1 MSEYLRSALDGIWA
15 HKLRSMLTMLGII
28 IGIASIIAISSTIM
42 GTNEQ
47 IKQNLIGA
55 GNNTV
60 TIKLYQGDYEMQL
73 EYEQVPEGVP
83 ILDASI
89 LKEIREISE
98 VEDAALFYKRNAWQ
112 AVYHGETGLSQGTI
126 LGVDE
131 NYMDVYG
138 YQLRAGRSFVPED
151 FSEYRKVALID
162 KSASDTLFLGQN
174 PIGQTVEIKGEP
186 YIIVGEI
193 AQSAAFAPVIN
204 TIDEYYTYM
213 DSSGG
218 KVLIPIGTWPVIYK
232 YDEPV
237 SLVVRARNTEAMT
250 EAGKKAA
257 AVLNGR
263 FTKDTGEVKYASDD
277 LLERAKQLQELSSAT
292 NRQLIWI
299 ASISLLV
306 GGIGVMNIMLVSV
319 TERTREIGLK
329 KALGARRR
337 VISLQ
342 FLTEAGVL
350 TCIGGVLGVIVGVAL
365 AFIVSKISQVPIFI
379 SGYII
384 VAAVV
389 FSFVVGL
396 FFGAVP
402 AIQASKL
409 NPIDALRHE

>member
-193 AQSAAFAPVIN
+193 AQSAAFTPVIN

-257 AVLNGR
+257 AILNGR

-409 NPIDALRHE
+409 NPIEALRHE

>member
-151 FSEYRKVALID
+151 FSGYRKVALID

-193 AQSAAFAPVIN
+193 AQSAAFTPVIN

-409 NPIDALRHE
+409 NPIEALRHE

>member
-151 FSEYRKVALID
+151 FSGYRKVALID

-193 AQSAAFAPVIN
+193 AQSAAFTPVIN

-257 AVLNGR
+257 AILNGR

-402 AIQASKL
+402 AYQASKL
-409 NPIDALRHE
+409 NPIEALRHE

>member
-409 NPIDALRHE
+409 NPIEALRHE

>member
-151 FSEYRKVALID
+151 FSGYRKVALID

-193 AQSAAFAPVIN
+193 AQSAAFTPVIN

-218 KVLIPIGTWPVIYK
+218 KVLIPMGTWPVVYK

-237 SLVVRARNTEAMT
+237 SLVVRANNTEAMT
-250 EAGKKAA
+250 GAGKKAA

-409 NPIDALRHE
+409 NPIEALRHE

>member
-193 AQSAAFAPVIN
+193 AQSAAFTPVIN
-204 TIDEYYTYM
+204 TIDEYSTYM

-409 NPIDALRHE
+409 NPIEALRHE

>member
-1 MSEYLRSALDGIWA
+1 MTEYFRSAIDGIWA

-55 GNNTV
+55 GNNAVTV
-60 TIKLYQGDYEMQL
+60 KLYQGEYELQL

-83 ILDASI
+83 VLG
-89 LKEIREISE
+89 KEVLEEIAE
-98 VEDAALFYKRNAWQ
+98 IPEIQDAAIFYQRNAYET
-112 AVYHGETGLSQGTI
+112 VYHGATGLSQGTM

-131 NYMDVYG
+131 NYMRVYG
-138 YQLRAGRSFVPED
+138 YVIRAGRDFLPED
-151 FSEYRKVALID
+151 FTKMRKVALID
-162 KSASDTLFLGQN
+162 KSVSDTLFLGAN
-174 PIGQTVEIKGEP
+174 PIGQTIEIKGEP
-186 YIIVGEI
+186 YIVVGEI
-193 AQSAAFAPVIN
+193 AQSAAFTPVIN
-204 TIDEYYTYM
+204 TIDEYFTYM

-218 KVLIPIGTWPVIYK
+218 KVLIPMTTWPVVYQ
-232 YDEPV
+232 YDEPIA
-237 SLVVRARNTEAMT
+237 LVVRARSTEAMT
-250 EAGKKAA
+250 EAGKQATA
-257 AVLNGR
+257 IMNGH
-263 FTKDTGEVKYASDD
+263 FTKDTGEVKYKSENT
-277 LLERAKQLQELSSAT
+277 LERAKQLQELSSAT

-319 TERTREIGLK
+319 NERTKEIGLK

-337 VISLQ
+337 MISLQ
-342 FLTEAGVL
+342 FLTEAGML
-350 TCIGGVLGVIVGVAL
+350 TCIGGILGVIVGVVL
-365 AFIVSKISQVPIFI
+365 AFVVAKISQVPIFI
-379 SGYII
+379 SGYIV

-402 AIQASKL
+402 AVKASKL
-409 NPIDALRHE
+409 NPIEALRHE

>member
-1 MSEYLRSALDGIWA
+1 M
-15 HKLRSMLTMLGII
+15 
-28 IGIASIIAISSTIM
+28 
-42 GTNEQ
+42 
-47 IKQNLIGA
+47 
-55 GNNTV
+55 
-60 TIKLYQGDYEMQL
+60 
-73 EYEQVPEGVP
+73 
-83 ILDASI
+83 
-89 LKEIREISE
+89 
-98 VEDAALFYKRNAWQ
+98 
-112 AVYHGETGLSQGTI
+112 
-126 LGVDE
+126 
-131 NYMDVYG
+131 
-138 YQLRAGRSFVPED
+138 
-151 FSEYRKVALID
+151 
-162 KSASDTLFLGQN
+162 
-174 PIGQTVEIKGEP
+174 
-186 YIIVGEI
+186 
-193 AQSAAFAPVIN
+193 
-204 TIDEYYTYM
+204 
-213 DSSGG
+213 
-218 KVLIPIGTWPVIYK
+218 
-232 YDEPV
+232 
-237 SLVVRARNTEAMT
+237 VRANNTEAMT
-250 EAGKKAA
+250 GAGKKAA

-409 NPIDALRHE
+409 NPIEALRHE

>member
-193 AQSAAFAPVIN
+193 AQSAAFTPVIN

-232 YDEPV
+232 YDEPI

-409 NPIDALRHE
+409 NPIEALRHE

>member
-89 LKEIREISE
+89 LKEIREISV
-98 VEDAALFYKRNAWQ
+98 VEDAALFYKRNAWL

-193 AQSAAFAPVIN
+193 AQSAAFTPVIN

-409 NPIDALRHE
+409 NPIEALRHE

>member
-193 AQSAAFAPVIN
+193 AQSAAFTPVIN

-257 AVLNGR
+257 AILNGR

-277 LLERAKQLQELSSAT
+277 LLERAKQLQELSSVESIDG
-292 NRQLIWI
+292 NRFVYTLPRQTSVHLVIEP
-299 ASISLLV
+299 APAV
-306 GGIGVMNIMLVSV
+306 GGPG
-319 TERTREIGLK
+319 RE
-329 KALGARRR
+329 
-337 VISLQ
+337 
-342 FLTEAGVL
+342 
-350 TCIGGVLGVIVGVAL
+350 
-365 AFIVSKISQVPIFI
+365 
-379 SGYII
+379 
-384 VAAVV
+384 
-389 FSFVVGL
+389 
-396 FFGAVP
+396 
-402 AIQASKL
+402 
-409 NPIDALRHE
+409 

>member
-193 AQSAAFAPVIN
+193 AQSAAFTPVIN

-218 KVLIPIGTWPVIYK
+218 KVLIPMGTWPVIYK

-409 NPIDALRHE
+409 NPIEALRHE

>member
-151 FSEYRKVALID
+151 FSGYRKVALID

-193 AQSAAFAPVIN
+193 AQSAAFTPVIN

-218 KVLIPIGTWPVIYK
+218 KVLIPMGTWPVVYQ

-257 AVLNGR
+257 AILNGR
-263 FTKDTGEVKYASDD
+263 FTKYTGEVKYASDD

-409 NPIDALRHE
+409 NPIEALRHE

>member
-193 AQSAAFAPVIN
+193 AQSAAFTPVIK

-292 NRQLIWI
+292 IRQLIWI

-409 NPIDALRHE
+409 NPIEALRHE

>member
-193 AQSAAFAPVIN
+193 AQSAAFTPVIN

-319 TERTREIGLK
+319 TERISEIGLK
-329 KALGARRR
+329 KAIGAKKSSILG
-337 VISLQ
+337 Q
-342 FLTEAGVL
+342 FLLEAVVL
-350 TCIGGVLGVIVGVAL
+350 TSTGGIIGVFTGIIMAQAISKMSDTRVG
-365 AFIVSKISQVPIFI
+365 IS
-379 SGYII
+379 
-384 VAAVV
+384 
-389 FSFVVGL
+389 
-396 FFGAVP
+396 VP
-402 AIQASKL
+402 AILISVAFSMLIGIVFGLMPSIKAANL

>member
-402 AIQASKL
+402 AYQASKL
-409 NPIDALRHE
+409 NPIEALRHE

>member
-151 FSEYRKVALID
+151 FSGYRKVALID

-193 AQSAAFAPVIN
+193 AQSAAFTPVIN

-232 YDEPV
+232 YDEPI

-257 AVLNGR
+257 AILNGR

-409 NPIDALRHE
+409 NPIEALRHE

>member
-193 AQSAAFAPVIN
+193 AQSAAFTPVIN

-350 TCIGGVLGVIVGVAL
+350 TCIGGVLGVVVGVAL

-402 AIQASKL
+402 AYQASKL
-409 NPIDALRHE
+409 NPIEALRHE

>member
-151 FSEYRKVALID
+151 FSGYRKVALID

-193 AQSAAFAPVIN
+193 AQSAAFTPVIN

-257 AVLNGR
+257 AILNGR

-409 NPIDALRHE
+409 NPIEALRHE

>member
-193 AQSAAFAPVIN
+193 AQSAAFTPVIN

-232 YDEPV
+232 YDEPI

-402 AIQASKL
+402 AYQASKL
-409 NPIDALRHE
+409 NPIEALRHE

>member
-193 AQSAAFAPVIN
+193 AQSAAFTPVIN

-329 KALGARRR
+329 KALGARRS

-409 NPIDALRHE
+409 NPIEALRHE

>member
-193 AQSAAFAPVIN
+193 AQSAAFTPVIN

-232 YDEPV
+232 YDEPI

-257 AVLNGR
+257 AILNGR

-409 NPIDALRHE
+409 NPIEALRHE

>member
-193 AQSAAFAPVIN
+193 AQSAAFTPVIN

-257 AVLNGR
+257 AILNGR

-402 AIQASKL
+402 AYQASKL
-409 NPIDALRHE
+409 NPIEALRHE

>member
-151 FSEYRKVALID
+151 FSGYRKVALID

-193 AQSAAFAPVIN
+193 AQSAAFTPVIN

-232 YDEPV
+232 YDEPI

-402 AIQASKL
+402 AYQASKL
-409 NPIDALRHE
+409 NPIEALRHE

>member
-151 FSEYRKVALID
+151 FSGYRKVALID

-193 AQSAAFAPVIN
+193 AQSAAFTPVIN

-218 KVLIPIGTWPVIYK
+218 KVLIPMGTWPVVYQ

-409 NPIDALRHE
+409 NPIEALRHE

>member
-193 AQSAAFAPVIN
+193 AQSAAFTPVIN

-218 KVLIPIGTWPVIYK
+218 KVLIPMGTWPVIYK

-402 AIQASKL
+402 AYQASKL
-409 NPIDALRHE
+409 NPIEALRHE

>member
-193 AQSAAFAPVIN
+193 AQSAAFTPVIN

-402 AIQASKL
+402 AYQASKL
-409 NPIDALRHE
+409 NPIEALRHE

>member
-151 FSEYRKVALID
+151 FSGYRKVALID

-193 AQSAAFAPVIN
+193 AQSAAFTPVIN

-402 AIQASKL
+402 AYQASKL
-409 NPIDALRHE
+409 NPIEALRHE

>member
-193 AQSAAFAPVIN
+193 AQSAAFTPVIN

-257 AVLNGR
+257 AILNGR

-319 TERTREIGLK
+319 TECTREIGLK

-402 AIQASKL
+402 AYQASKL
-409 NPIDALRHE
+409 NPIEALRHE

>member
-232 YDEPV
+232 YDEPI

-257 AVLNGR
+257 AILNGR

-402 AIQASKL
+402 AYQASKL
-409 NPIDALRHE
+409 NPIEALRHE

>member
-232 YDEPV
+232 YDEPI

-257 AVLNGR
+257 AILNGR

-409 NPIDALRHE
+409 NPIEALRHE

>member
-151 FSEYRKVALID
+151 FSGYRKVALID

-193 AQSAAFAPVIN
+193 AQSAAFTPVIN

-218 KVLIPIGTWPVIYK
+218 KVLIPMGTWPVVYQ

-237 SLVVRARNTEAMT
+237 SLVVRANNTEAMT
-250 EAGKKAA
+250 GAGKKAA

-389 FSFVVGL
+389 FYFVVGL

-409 NPIDALRHE
+409 NPIEALRHE

>member
-89 LKEIREISE
+89 LKEIHEISE

-151 FSEYRKVALID
+151 FSGYRKVALID

-193 AQSAAFAPVIN
+193 AQSAAFTPVIN

-402 AIQASKL
+402 AYQASKL
-409 NPIDALRHE
+409 NPIEALRHE

>member
-151 FSEYRKVALID
+151 FSGYRKVALID

-409 NPIDALRHE
+409 NPIEALRHE

>member
-151 FSEYRKVALID
+151 FSGYRKVALID

-193 AQSAAFAPVIN
+193 AQSAAFTPVIN

-237 SLVVRARNTEAMT
+237 SLVVRANNTEAMT
-250 EAGKKAA
+250 GAGKKAA

-329 KALGARRR
+329 KAIGARRR
-337 VISLQ
+337 RILNQ
-342 FLTEAGVL
+342 FLTEAAVL
-350 TCIGGVLGVIVGVAL
+350 TSLGGLLGVIVG
-365 AFIVSKISQVPIFI
+365 IVMARLISSVMGTPTAISVPAILI
-379 SGYII
+379 
-384 VAAVV
+384 AVV
-389 FSFVVGL
+389 FSMGIGIVFGL
-396 FFGAVP
+396 LPAVK
-402 AIQASKL
+402 ASNL
-409 NPIDALRHE
+409 NPIQALRRD

>member
-193 AQSAAFAPVIN
+193 AQSAAFTPVIN

-402 AIQASKL
+402 AYQASKL
-409 NPIDALRHE
+409 NPIEALRNE

>member
-193 AQSAAFAPVIN
+193 AQSAAFTPVIN

-218 KVLIPIGTWPVIYK
+218 KVLIPMGTWPVIYK

-257 AVLNGR
+257 AILNGR

-402 AIQASKL
+402 AYQASKL
-409 NPIDALRHE
+409 NPIEALRHE

>member
-257 AVLNGR
+257 AILNGR

-402 AIQASKL
+402 AYQASKL
-409 NPIDALRHE
+409 NPIETLRHE

>member
-193 AQSAAFAPVIN
+193 AQSAAFTPVIN

-409 NPIDALRHE
+409 NPIEALRHE

>member
-138 YQLRAGRSFVPED
+138 YQLRAGRSFVPAD

-193 AQSAAFAPVIN
+193 AQSAAFTPVIN

-218 KVLIPIGTWPVIYK
+218 KVLIPMGTWPVIYK

-402 AIQASKL
+402 AYQASKL
-409 NPIDALRHE
+409 NPIEALRHE